1 MNLFFPLKTLSQT
14 LISTLIGGCYALIQ
28 GPPLTFPNSGHASF
42 DIQMRFSDEQL
53 LDGLDADGSVEVR
66 VELLVGTTTPPLA
79 GSSHK
84 GLNFVSYFSLI
95 LCFYPPLQLERIY
108 F

>member
-1 MNLFFPLKTLSQT
+1 MKTLSQT
-14 LISTLIGGCYALIQ
+14 LISTLIRGCYALIQ

-79 GSSHK
+79 GSSQQR
-84 GLNFVSYFSLI
+84 FE
-95 LCFYPPLQLERIY
+95 LCFIFQFNIVFLPPVTT
-108 F
+108 